1 MNSVF
6 DGICGLNKFS
16 GNDFPGAV
24 SAVLFYS
31 DCNLRCPYCQNPD
44 VVLGNVEQVDY
55 GELDDFLKKRRHD
68 IDGIVLTGGEP
79 TINKNL
85 PLLIDYI
92 KTFGY
97 KIKLDTNGLNP
108 AILKNCDTDYLALD
122 IKTTAKKYVDILGSD
137 LSESQ
142 IKENLQKTISFIK
155 KHDGELR
162 ITVAP
167 AVVEKSD
174 FEEIAQMC
182 FGMNVFLQRFRTKFD
197 ILDKDFFEDK
207 TCDDGFLHELKDCL
221 GKFAKSV
228 KIRNYGE
235 NSKVSEKKHAV

>member
-1 MNSVF
+1 MSSVF
-6 DGICGLNKFS
+6 NGICGLNKFS

-44 VVLGNVEQVDY
+44 IVLGNIKPIDY
-55 GELDDFLKKRRHD
+55 DELDDFLRKRRHD
-68 IDGIVLTGGEP
+68 IDGIVITGGEP

-85 PLLIDYI
+85 PPLIDYI
-92 KTFGY
+92 RTFGY

-108 AILKNCDTDYLALD
+108 AILKNCAPDYLALD
-122 IKTTAKKYVDILGSD
+122 IKTTAKKYEYILGSD

-142 IKENLQKTISFIK
+142 IKENLQRTVSFIK
-155 KHDGELR
+155 KHNGELR

-167 AVVEKSD
+167 KVIEIND
-174 FEEIAQMC
+174 FEEIAEYC
-182 FGMNVFLQRFRTKFD
+182 SGMNVFLQKFRTKFE
-197 ILDKDFFEDK
+197 ILNKNFFEGK
-207 TCDDGFLHELKDCL
+207 TCDDSFLHELKNYL
-221 GKFAKSV
+221 EKSAKSV

-235 NSKVSEKKHAV
+235 NSKVSDKKHG